1 MQPQHTI
8 QSVPASSFT
17 LQIGSRQPVLTCL
30 RNGASLQVLEGSVEA
45 SLGPLLYGQVLAAR
59 TLTMQPGQ
67 ILEVDADESATW
79 VRLQHRGEGTARLL
93 CTEPAAVPAW
103 EMRKAIHALR
113 RAWMKVQH
121 WSRGAPQRDKSGLGR
136 SQA

>member
-8 QSVPASSFT
+8 QSVPPSSFT
-17 LQIGSRQPVLTCL
+17 LQIGNCQPVLTCL
-30 RNGASLQVLEGSVEA
+30 RKGASLQVLEGSVEA

-59 TLTMQPGQ
+59 TLTLHPGQ

-79 VRLQHRGEGTARLL
+79 VRLQHRGEGMARLL
-93 CTEPAAVPAW
+93 CTEPAADPAW
-103 EMRKAIHALR
+103 EVSKLIHALR
-113 RAWMKVQH
+113 RAWMKFQR
-121 WSRGAPQRDKSGLGR
+121 WSRGVPQRGKSGLGR

>member
-1 MQPQHTI
+1 MQPQQTI
-8 QSVPASSFT
+8 QSVPPSSFT
-17 LQIGSRQPVLTCL
+17 LQIGNRQPVLTCL
-30 RNGASLQVLEGSVEA
+30 RKGASLQVLEGSVEA

-59 TLTMQPGQ
+59 TLTLQPGQ

-79 VRLQHRGEGTARLL
+79 VRLQHRGEGIARLL
-93 CTEPAAVPAW
+93 CTEPAAAPAW
-103 EMRKAIHALR
+103 EVSKLIHALR

-121 WSRGAPQRDKSGLGR
+121 WSRGVPQRGKSGLGR

>member
-1 MQPQHTI
+1 MQPQPTI
-8 QSVPASSFT
+8 QSIPPSSFT
-17 LQIGSRQPVLTCL
+17 LQIGNRQPVLTCL
-30 RNGASLQVLEGSVEA
+30 RKGASLQVLEGSVEA

-59 TLTMQPGQ
+59 TLTLQPGQ

-93 CTEPAAVPAW
+93 CTEHATASTW
-103 EMRKAIHALR
+103 EIRTVIHALR

-121 WSRGAPQRDKSGLGR
+121 RSRGVPQRDKSGLGR